1 MTGTQ
6 VIVKPVMMFGGKG
19 GVGKTTCAATTAL
32 HYASMGKK
40 TLAISTDATP
50 SLAHIFEVKTGN
62 RPVMVRE
69 NLEIS
74 ELGLCQVQ
82 EMWDR
87 KFGHEVY
94 QVFSSFVEI
103 DYPAF
108 VDFMSSM
115 LPGLAD
121 EFMVDYIR
129 ELVLGGR
136 YDAIIWDTAPL
147 GQTLALLHT
156 PQMLIEHLRL
166 APRIYS
172 RLKLGPGSREPV
184 FDIIKRWQK
193 LSADCM
199 EFLRR
204 DVGFT
209 LVTIPEALAF
219 EQLEGIFCELDR
231 HGFVVDRLVV
241 NNVVRDAD
249 SDFLRVRAEQ
259 QKGYLDQ
266 IYSRYS
272 SLKIVRLPMRPYE
285 IKGVGRLDEMGRE
298 LYKDD
303 ITGR

>member
-1 MTGTQ
+1 
-6 VIVKPVMMFGGKG
+6 MFAGKG

-32 HYASMGKK
+32 HYASLGMK

-50 SLAHIFEVKTGN
+50 SLAHIFEVKAQG
-62 RPVMVRE
+62 RPVTVRD
-69 NLEIS
+69 NLDIN
-74 ELGLCQVQ
+74 ELGICQVQ

-87 KFGHEVY
+87 KFGREVY
-94 QVFSSFVEI
+94 RVFSSIVDI

-108 VDFMSSM
+108 VGFMTSM
-115 LPGLAD
+115 LPGLSD

-129 ELVLGGR
+129 ELTQSGS
-136 YDAIIWDTAPL
+136 YEAIIWDTAPL

-156 PQMLIEHLRL
+156 PSMLIEHLRL

-172 RLKLGPGSREPV
+172 RLKLGPGSKEPV
-184 FDIIKRWQK
+184 FDIIKHWQK
-193 LSADCM
+193 LSADNL
-199 EFLRR
+199 EFLKKK
-204 DVGFT
+204 VGFT

-219 EQLEGIFCELDR
+219 EQLEGIFCELDK

-241 NNVVRDAD
+241 NNVVRDDD
-249 SDFLRVRAEQ
+249 SEFLRVRAEQ

-285 IKGVGRLDEMGRE
+285 IKGLGRLEEMGRE
-298 LYKDD
+298 LYNDN
-303 ITGR
+303 